1 MSNIGS
7 RVAQR
12 FPLRAVS
19 LCLLL
24 AAPACKGGPE
34 ADQAAIKER
43 LHEKGTAEL
52 MHEVSTA
59 PEYRPPADGRLS
71 ERQVRIYLDVRRR
84 ERKIR
89 EIAAKDVASAATA
102 GLRAAVELGYNPKEY
117 SWIED
122 RVLAARMLQTTH
134 SLHQQIVLGQR
145 ALLASLEE
153 QKRTAGEAQRAEIEA
168 QIRDLE
174 KAAAHATEGGDPAR
188 EHNAKLIAKYR
199 AEFEKLS
206 DGRTR

>member
-1 MSNIGS
+1 MRS

-24 AAPACKGGPE
+24 AAPACKGGSE
-34 ADQAAIKER
+34 ADQTAIEER

-52 MHEVSTA
+52 MHEVSKA

-71 ERQVRIYLDVRRR
+71 ERQVRIYLDVWRR

-117 SWIED
+117 SWIEE
-122 RVLAARMLQTTH
+122 RVLEARMLQTTR
-134 SLHQQIVLGQR
+134 SLHRQIAQGRR
-145 ALLASLEE
+145 ALLASLEK
-153 QKRTAGEAQRAEIEA
+153 QKQ
-168 QIRDLE
+168 
-174 KAAAHATEGGDPAR
+174 AAADEISRSKLDRQIEELERSAAGATADGDPAR
-188 EHNAKLIAKYR
+188 EYNARLIARYG
-199 AEFEKLS
+199 AELDKLAE
-206 DGRTR
+206 GRTR